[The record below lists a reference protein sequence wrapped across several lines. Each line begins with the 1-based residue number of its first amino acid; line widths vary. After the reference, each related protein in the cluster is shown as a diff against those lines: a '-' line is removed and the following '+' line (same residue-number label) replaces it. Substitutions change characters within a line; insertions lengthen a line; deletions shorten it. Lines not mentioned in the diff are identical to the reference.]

1 MQRWQEQD
9 TGWEDEMAGP
19 LVAAGAA
26 AAALALRQAARK
38 GIPLAV
44 QHIRKLRKRIRADK
58 ESQRLSKKFDKG
70 DISSAD
76 VDKIIDKLPEPK
88 TVTRRYRKRMKRDYP
103 DLRLKDRPREL
114 ARKFLEEHGY
124 TEAMSGRKS
133 QTFVERGD
141 SVTAFTADS
150 AGGIEQKTFTNPT
163 LKQMR
168 DWMGY

>member
-1 MQRWQEQD
+1 MSAV
-9 TGWEDEMAGP
+9 TA
-19 LVAAGAA
+19 VAAGVAA
-26 AAALALRQAARK
+26 GALALRQAARK
-38 GIPLAV
+38 GLPVAIK
-44 QHIRKLRKRIRADK
+44 HMRKMMKRLRDSK
-58 ESQRLSKKFDKG
+58 ENKKLSKKLDSG
-70 DISSAD
+70 EISSKD
-76 VDKIIDKLPEPK
+76 VDRIIDKLPDAK
-88 TVTRRYRKRMKRDYP
+88 TSQRKVRKRMKRDYP

-114 ARKFLEEHGY
+114 ARKFLEDHGY

-168 DWMGY
+168 DWMRY